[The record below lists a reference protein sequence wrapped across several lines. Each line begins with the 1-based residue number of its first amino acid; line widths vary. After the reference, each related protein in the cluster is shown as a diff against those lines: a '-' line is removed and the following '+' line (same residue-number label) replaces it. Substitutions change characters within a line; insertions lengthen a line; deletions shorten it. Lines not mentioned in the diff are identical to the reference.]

1 MSFDAMTWTHGSCFF
16 QDGIYVFWFV
26 VAFLFFFQVKRELY

>member
-26 VAFLFFFQVKRELY
+26 VAFQIDGCAKTTF